1 MKDRQEKIFSIISRQ
16 PEVSVK
22 ELSVILGV
30 SEVTIRKDL
39 AQLEDEGVLKRI
51 HGGAVQLSSDSI
63 EKRMLFRYKEK
74 LKIAQEAV
82 KLVND
87 GDTIL
92 VEAGSTNAVFAKELA
107 TCRKVHII
115 TNSLYIPRILKEYH
129 NVQVTVTGGNL
140 QNESEAMVGPIAK
153 TALSGIFVNKA
164 FLGMDGFSESLGFT
178 CGDFLRA
185 EIGNV
190 MGHRAEKIIVLA
202 EASKFE
208 NTGLTSVVE
217 LSRVDTVI
225 TDRNISNDKLKI
237 LKKHNINTVIV

>member
-1 MKDRQEKIFSIISRQ
+1 MKSRQEKIFSIISDQ

-22 ELSVILGV
+22 ELSAMLGV
-30 SEVTIRKDL
+30 SEVTVRKDL
-39 AQLEDEGVLKRI
+39 SLLEDEGVLKRT
-51 HGGAVQLSSDSI
+51 HGGAVQISSDSI

-74 LKIAQEAV
+74 LRIAQEAV
-82 KLVND
+82 KLVNN

-92 VEAGSTNAVFAKELA
+92 IEAGSTNAVFAKELA
-107 TCRKVHII
+107 ACRKVHII
-115 TNSLYIPRILKEYH
+115 TNSLYIPKLIKEYD
-129 NVQVTVTGGNL
+129 NVQITVIGGNL
-140 QNESEAMVGPIAK
+140 QNESEAMVGPMAK
-153 TALSGIFVNKA
+153 TALSNIFVNKA

-185 EIGNV
+185 EIGNM
-190 MGHRAEKIIVLA
+190 MGQRAERIIVLA

-217 LSRVDTVI
+217 LSGVETVI
-225 TDRNISNDKLKI
+225 TDENIAEDKLKI